1 MGGMHEGGPGG
12 HGRRR
17 RSGTLLAAVAALL
30 CVPGTALAVLRLIPW
45 DIGTPWIQVL
55 SVFPASL
62 VLTAAAAAFA
72 VAALCVDL
80 RLSRAVL
87 AATVTAVMLLQLAMV
102 LPRVLP
108 SKGTVTSPQAGPA
121 SAGRPAPTRTVS
133 VMALNVGKTG
143 VDADALLAEA
153 RARNVEILALPE
165 LAPEGLDALESAG
178 MASAF
183 PYRSLDVDW
192 AGTGSGIFS
201 AFPLQVE
208 ERVPATVFY
217 QSRAVAAVPGI
228 RGGIHLTAVHI
239 DSPRPGHTPYWRQEL
254 RQLGDL
260 RLALP
265 DSRAA
270 IMLGDFNASQDHR
283 EFRDLLA
290 TGLTDASQAVGKG
303 LAPTWPANSDIPL
316 FVAVDHVLVTPGIG
330 VLDFATFTVPGTDH
344 TAVVAELALYG

>member
-1 MGGMHEGGPGG
+1 
-12 HGRRR
+12 
-17 RSGTLLAAVAALL
+17 VAALL
-30 CVPGTALAVLRLIPW
+30 CVPGAVLSALRLVPW
-45 DIGTPWIQVL
+45 DIGTPWIQLL

-62 VLTAAAAAFA
+62 VLTAAAAAVA
-72 VAALCVDL
+72 VVALCVDL

-108 SKGTVTSPQAGPA
+108 SEGTATAAQAAPA
-121 SAGRPAPTRTVS
+121 SAGSPASLRTLS

-143 VDADALLAEA
+143 VDAGALLAEA
-153 RARNVEILALPE
+153 RARNIDILALPE
-165 LAPEGLDALESAG
+165 LAPAGLEALESAG
-178 MASAF
+178 VASDF

-201 AFPLQVE
+201 AFPLQAE
-208 ERVPATVFY
+208 ERVPGTVFY
-217 QSRAVAAVPGI
+217 QSRAVAAVPGV
-228 RGGIHLTAVHI
+228 RGGIHLTAVHV

-270 IMLGDFNASQDHR
+270 ILLGDFNASQDHR

-290 TGLTDASQAVGKG
+290 TGLTDASQAAGKG
-303 LAPTWPANSDIPL
+303 LAPTWPANSELPL
-316 FVAVDHVLVTPGIG
+316 FVAVDHVLVTPGIEII
-330 VLDFATFTVPGTDH
+330 DFMTVSVTGTDH
-344 TAVVAELALYG
+344 AAVVAELALYG

>member
-1 MGGMHEGGPGG
+1 
-12 HGRRR
+12 
-17 RSGTLLAAVAALL
+17 V
-30 CVPGTALAVLRLIPW
+30 
-45 DIGTPWIQVL
+45 
-55 SVFPASL
+55 
-62 VLTAAAAAFA
+62 
-72 VAALCVDL
+72 ALCVDL

-108 SKGTVTSPQAGPA
+108 SEGTATAAQAAPA
-121 SAGRPAPTRTVS
+121 SAGSPASLRTLS

-143 VDADALLAEA
+143 VDAGALLAEA
-153 RARNVEILALPE
+153 RARNIDILALPE
-165 LAPEGLDALESAG
+165 LAPAGLEALESAG
-178 MASAF
+178 VASDF

-201 AFPLQVE
+201 AFPLQAE
-208 ERVPATVFY
+208 ERVPGTVFY
-217 QSRAVAAVPGI
+217 QSRAVAAVPGV
-228 RGGIHLTAVHI
+228 RGGIHLTAVHV

-270 IMLGDFNASQDHR
+270 ILLGDFNASQDHR

-290 TGLTDASQAVGKG
+290 TGLTDASQAAGKG
-303 LAPTWPANSDIPL
+303 LAPTWPANSELPL
-316 FVAVDHVLVTPGIG
+316 FVAVDHVLVTPGIE
-330 VLDFATFTVPGTDH
+330 VLDFMTVSVPGTDH
-344 TAVVAELALYG
+344 AAVVAKLALDG

>member
-1 MGGMHEGGPGG
+1 
-12 HGRRR
+12 
-17 RSGTLLAAVAALL
+17 
-30 CVPGTALAVLRLIPW
+30 VPGAVLSALRLVPW
-45 DIGTPWIQVL
+45 DIGTPWIQLL

-62 VLTAAAAAFA
+62 VLTAAAAAVA
-72 VAALCVDL
+72 VVALCVDL

-108 SKGTVTSPQAGPA
+108 SEGTATAAQAAPA
-121 SAGRPAPTRTVS
+121 SAGSPASLRTLS

-143 VDADALLAEA
+143 VDAGALLAEA
-153 RARNVEILALPE
+153 RARNIDILALPE
-165 LAPEGLDALESAG
+165 LAPAGLEALESAG
-178 MASAF
+178 VASDF

-201 AFPLQVE
+201 AFPLQAE
-208 ERVPATVFY
+208 ERVPGTVFY
-217 QSRAVAAVPGI
+217 QSRAVAAVPGV
-228 RGGIHLTAVHI
+228 RGGIHLTAVHV

-270 IMLGDFNASQDHR
+270 ILLGDFNASQDHR

-290 TGLTDASQAVGKG
+290 TGLTDASQAAGKG
-303 LAPTWPANSDIPL
+303 LAPTWPANSELPL
-316 FVAVDHVLVTPGIG
+316 FVAVDHVLVTPGIEI
-330 VLDFATFTVPGTDH
+330 LDFMTVSVTGTDH
-344 TAVVAELALYG
+344 AAVVAELALYG